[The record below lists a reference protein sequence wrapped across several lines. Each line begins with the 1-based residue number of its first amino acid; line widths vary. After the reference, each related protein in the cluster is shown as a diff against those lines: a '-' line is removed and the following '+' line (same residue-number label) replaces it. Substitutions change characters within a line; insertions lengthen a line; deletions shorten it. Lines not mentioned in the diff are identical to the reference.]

1 MYHCCSVIHL
11 TLLKCLETLPN
22 IRCIWFN
29 CLEQHVG
36 AIPVY
41 STIDCAPLF
50 FFHLF
55 FFVRQKGIIEPKS
68 FFPAADLGYGKKYQ
82 NSWGILGA
90 FNVKSSL
97 PSCLLSSSLTH
108 SYSAPHPFIFHAD
121 SPLSSH
127 FPPLFSA
134 FSYCTD
140 LAKQFLTWGYGCD
153 HMLIFFYD
161 APVWL
166 GVTLL
171 CALTPQYESFKL
183 QKN

>member
-1 MYHCCSVIHL
+1 MCIIAALLSTPPSLNAYRLSPIYVASGLTVWSNMSEQYQCIVQLTVPPCS
-11 TLLKCLETLPN
+11 
-22 IRCIWFN
+22 
-29 CLEQHVG
+29 
-36 AIPVY
+36 
-41 STIDCAPLF
+41 F
-50 FFHLF
+50 FTY

-82 NSWGILGA
+82 NSWGMLGA

-127 FPPLFSA
+127 FPTLFSA
-134 FSYCTD
+134 FSDCTD
-140 LAKQFLTWGYGCD
+140 LVQQFLTWGYGCD